1 MYKKISLSIILLF
14 TVSCVQENDKRV
26 SMFNEYSMKLLDSE
40 EIINLKKEERD
51 LYKAIK
57 GKHSKQI
64 PLYKCIKGKNHLIF
78 IGLPVDI
85 DYRSLKKICQE
96 LNNENLSIAK
106 KDLLRNYLGEHYDN
120 VRYLPK
126 KLDKNLLFIIL
137 INKSNDSSSVNKN
150 LLTRFEKK

>member
-14 TVSCVQENDKRV
+14 TISCVQENDKRI

-40 EIINLKKEERD
+40 EVINLKKEERD

-78 IGLPVDI
+78 IGIPVDI
-85 DYRSLKKICQE
+85 DYRSLKKTCQE
-96 LNNENLSIAK
+96 LNNEILPTAK
-106 KDLLRNYLGEHYDN
+106 KDLLRNYLGKNYEN
-120 VRYLPK
+120 VRYIPK
-126 KLDKNLLFIIL
+126 KLNKNLLFIIL
-137 INKSNDSSSVNKN
+137 INKSKDASSVNKN
-150 LLTRFEKK
+150 ILTRFEKK